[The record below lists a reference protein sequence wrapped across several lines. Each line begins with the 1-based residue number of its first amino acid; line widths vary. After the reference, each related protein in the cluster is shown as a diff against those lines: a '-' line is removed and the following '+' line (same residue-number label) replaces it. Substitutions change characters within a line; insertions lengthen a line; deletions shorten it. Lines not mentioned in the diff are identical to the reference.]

1 MYIHVGF
8 SGTFAVNGLKDALA
22 GNFSGIMMFLGLL
35 GSVFAFGGIE
45 TLVQMRFINKKS

>member
-8 SGTFAVNGLKDALA
+8 SGTFAVNGFKDALA